1 MVNRYSATQFGTFF
15 TCPEAWRR
23 RYVEGDKIPPGIAAV
38 AGSGFHAAPEED
50 FKSVI
55 AGNGHLTV
63 TDCQDAAAT
72 EYVRRL
78 SEDGIYLT
86 RDDATKKNAL
96 LAEGKDNAV
105 RAAGKFREDVAEKF
119 EPTLVEHEFT
129 IDIEGISKPVLGYI
143 DVFTADRMLAD
154 WKLSKAWNQEKT
166 ESAHQAT
173 VYNEAIRQIQGTP
186 PAKIAFQVFK
196 PLKKEVKHAEFVTSR
211 DATDLKALVH
221 GAQIMERMIKA
232 GDFPGAPPGHWKCMI
247 GGKWCGYWATCPHIS
262 DRLKR
267 LPNV

>member
-1 MVNRYSATQFGTFF
+1 MVTRYSATQFGTFF

-23 RYVEGDKIPPGIAAV
+23 RYIDGDKIPPGIAMV
-38 AGSGFHAAPEED
+38 SGSGFHKAPEEN

-55 AGNGHLTV
+55 AGDGHLTV
-63 TDCQDAAAT
+63 SDCKDAAAT

-86 RDDATKKNAL
+86 RDDAQKKNDL

-119 EPTLVEHEFT
+119 EPTLVEHEF
-129 IDIEGISKPVLGYI
+129 IIEIEGISKPVLGYI
-143 DVFTADRMLAD
+143 DIFTADRMLAD
-154 WKLSKAWNQEKT
+154 WKLSKAWNQDKT
-166 ESAHQAT
+166 ETADQAT
-173 VYNEAIRQIQGTP
+173 VYNEAIRQINGKP

-196 PLKKEVKHAEFVTSR
+196 PLKKEVKHAEFATTR
-211 DATDLKALVH
+211 DSSDLASLVAR
-221 GAQIMERMIKA
+221 AQIMERMIKA
-232 GDFPGAPPGHWKCMI
+232 GDFPGTAPGHWKCSP
-247 GGKWCGYWATCPHIS
+247 KWCGYYGSCKLVS